1 MSDFPHVSRK
11 NIVIRRA
18 NFLRP
23 LVEVV
28 TSFTCASAVLSTVLT
43 AVLSAV
49 LAATRVDQL
58 VYFGGAFVLGRRNHR
73 DREFPLGAIACL
85 HDFTDAQTAML
96 GGDVRLLTIS

>member
-1 MSDFPHVSRK
+1 MSDFPHVPREK
-11 NIVIRRA
+11 IVIQRP

-23 LVEVV
+23 LVEIVA
-28 TSFTCASAVLSTVLT
+28 SFACASAVLSTVLS

-58 VYFGGAFVLGRRNHR
+58 IYLGGAFVLRRRNHR
-73 DREFPLGAIACL
+73 DREFPLGAVACL
-85 HDFTDAQTAML
+85 HNFTNAQTAML